1 EVSHLLG
8 KALWIRRGFGPI
20 IVTGNSLVS
29 YGAPVIDDELENV
42 AFRWAPTGASPVTV
56 KASSAVVEVV
66 NLAHALDASTTSDT
80 PTVAWTDD
88 TAATV
93 EGGALVF
100 SNNNVEGTWPW
111 RGGVGCAVLLSSLDT
126 CLVTDN
132 VSRMVTNNP
141 FAASPSEFVMEDAG
155 NPIDSL
161 MNQILN
167 LHTDMAWAMAH
178 LYAGAAS
185 TVQVSGNRIVDGSV
199 DVLFSAWVGSALS
212 PAPEEVSGLSSA
224 LIYTGNVTTHCF
236 VTLAGVAGLPPAN
249 NVSILQDEDNLGCN
263 YVLAAH
269 EASSVKTMVA
279 SGAA

>member
-111 RGGVGCAVLLSSLDT
+111 RGGVGCGVLLSALDSSV
-126 CLVTDN
+126 VTDN
-132 VSRMVTNNP
+132 VSRMTTNNSYGP
-141 FAASPSEFVMEDAG
+141 VGSEIEWSEPAEPIKSFLTQVVNAAAQMSWVMTH
-155 NPIDSL
+155 
-161 MNQILN
+161 M
-167 LHTDMAWAMAH
+167 
-178 LYAGAAS
+178 YVGAAS
-185 TVQVSGNRIVDGSV
+185 SAQVSGNRIIDGSF
-199 DVLFSAWVGSALS
+199 DALFSAWVGAALS
-212 PAPEEVSGLSSA
+212 PANESVSELTDA
-224 LIYTGNVTTHCF
+224 MVYTANVTTHCP
-236 VTLAGVAGLPPAN
+236 VTTSLGEVVEADNVA
-249 NVSILQDEDNLGCN
+249 IM
-263 YVLAAH
+263 
-269 EASSVKTMVA
+269 SSVTNPNCAYSLSVFTPGDVRVMVA
-279 SGAA
+279 TGVL